1 MHRVKEF
8 LKTLSQSTEGMV
20 LLSIIIFITAY
31 CVFNSSWFVAKTQ
44 GISEETAEV
53 ARLGGRLVELHPKGR
68 HDVVCFALTGFRET
82 SLSCVKETPIEVE
95 LRKQQ

>member
-1 MHRVKEF
+1 MQRLKEF
-8 LKTLSQSTEGMV
+8 LKALSQSIPAAIFLVIIAWVTV
-20 LLSIIIFITAY
+20 YSIAGSAWFI
-31 CVFNSSWFVAKTQ
+31 SKTR

-53 ARLGGRLVELHPKGR
+53 ARLGGRLVELHPQGR

-82 SLSCVKETPIEVE
+82 SLSCVKVTPVEVE